1 MMKDMKRKVCL
12 ILLVIYLCLGYQLQ
26 PCREVVIGSI
36 KIQSLMFFFYIYYHW
51 LKDNNILSK
60 LMTSTGSYE
69 DLFKKKIAIYN
80 QICEEMSQNLQA
92 QVQYVQHIQAQNR
105 EFLAPSILRI
115 TKLLVKVL

>member
-1 MMKDMKRKVCL
+1 
-12 ILLVIYLCLGYQLQ
+12 
-26 PCREVVIGSI
+26 
-36 KIQSLMFFFYIYYHW
+36 MFYFVEESR
-51 LKDNNILSK
+51 NTGCSK
-60 LMTSTGSYE
+60 GRSGRHDERYEEKGSYE